1 MGGDQIGRYILGG
14 TWIAVGVYL
23 SIMLWVEA
31 RQYRRLRRDV
41 ERQVRERQEQT
52 EAEIAEGEKKRP

>member
-1 MGGDQIGRYILGG
+1 
-14 TWIAVGVYL
+14 
-23 SIMLWVEA
+23 MLWVEA